1 MEDLNDLHDRKRS
14 EENFKWILKD
24 QKQKGIKEMIN
35 IYIDLPRYNLVA
47 ITKAEIVKNLP
58 NNVRFNDSE
67 LEKISNKVIKRIIT
81 EVNNNT
87 SNIFIKGKE

>member
-1 MEDLNDLHDRKRS
+1 
-14 EENFKWILKD
+14 
-24 QKQKGIKEMIN
+24 MIN
-35 IYIDLPRYNLVA
+35 IYLDLPRYNLVA

-67 LEKISNKVIKRIIT
+67 LELISNKVIKRIIT